1 MGMWLDLPTFQTVV
15 ASTPLVAIDLVVRN
29 GRGEV
34 FLGLRVNRPAY
45 GFWFVPGGRIRK
57 NESLDSAFRRIT
69 QDELGR
75 PFERATARLLGV
87 FEHFYEDSVF
97 ANAGFGPDTHYV
109 VLSYCLELDDSTL
122 QPPAEQHQQYRW
134 WPQDELRFS
143 SRVHENTRAYFTNP
157 VPRMLSC

>member
-1 MGMWLDLPTFQTVV
+1 MWLDLPTFQTVV

-69 QDELGR
+69 QDELGC

>member
-1 MGMWLDLPTFQTVV
+1 MWLDLPTFQTVV

-87 FEHFYEDSVF
+87 YEHFYEDSVF

-143 SRVHENTRAYFTNP
+143 SRVHENTRTYFTNP